1 MKKTL
6 MITGASGF
14 IGSNFIERYKEEYNI
29 IPVDLIKEK
38 PEDLNYKGVDCILHL
53 AALVHQMKG
62 APREKYFEVNTELT
76 RRIAESAK
84 KSGVKHFIF
93 YSTVKVYGYDGDL
106 YNHDFILTENSPCNP
121 NEPYG
126 ESKYEAEKILK
137 ILELEGFKVA
147 IVRPPMVYGKGVKG
161 NMLSLIKLVKL
172 SPILPF
178 NFDKNKRT
186 IVGVDNLLYM
196 TKLII
201 DKNAD
206 GIYLG
211 SDGEAVSIKK
221 IVEIISLALN
231 KKIINVKFPSLIFNL
246 LYKVREKEVV
256 RLYGTL
262 NFSQEDKYK
271 KIGYIPQK
279 AMSVEI
285 KLMVDIKSKKG
296 EVKCLI

>member
-29 IPVDLIKEK
+29 IPVDLIKER
-38 PEDLNYKGVDCILHL
+38 PEDLNYEGVDCILHL

-84 KSGVKHFIF
+84 KAGVQHFVF
-93 YSTVKVYGYDGDL
+93 YSTIKVYGYDGDL
-106 YNHDFILTENSPCNP
+106 YNHDFVLTENSPCNP

-126 ESKYEAEKILK
+126 ESKYEAEKLLK
-137 ILELEGFKVA
+137 GIESEDFKVA
-147 IVRPPMVYGKGVKG
+147 VVRPPMVYGKGVKG

-178 NFDKNKRT
+178 DFDDNKRA
-186 IVGVDNLLYM
+186 IVGIENLLYM

-201 DKNAD
+201 DKDAE

-211 SDGEAVSIKK
+211 SDGEAVSIKN
-221 IVEIISLALN
+221 IVETIAKVMN
-231 KKIINVKFPSLIFNL
+231 KKIVNIKLPKIFFDLLCKLRKKELI
-246 LYKVREKEVV
+246 

-262 NFSQEDKYK
+262 NFKQQDEYRRIEYTPIK
-271 KIGYIPQK
+271 K
-279 AMSVEI
+279 MENEI
-285 KLMVDIKSKKG
+285 NIMIK
-296 EVKCLI
+296 